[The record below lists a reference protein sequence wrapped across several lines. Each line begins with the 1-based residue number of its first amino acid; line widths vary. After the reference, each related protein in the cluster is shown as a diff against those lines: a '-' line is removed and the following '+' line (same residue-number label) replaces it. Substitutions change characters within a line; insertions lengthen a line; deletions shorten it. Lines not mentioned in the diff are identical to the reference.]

1 MRHMPF
7 SDDLSSPTI
16 GLKQPFAQ
24 DSTAL
29 RIDDHASSKSRRQHS
44 ARDYFDASLQS
55 MPLVQVEMLSRI
67 ESLVWANIDLLS
79 MIEWRAL
86 RAQNSEKS
94 SDGFEGVPDFV
105 HRFES
110 SDPTSPN
117 PTLRLL

>member
-1 MRHMPF
+1 MRLMPF

-67 ESLVWANIDLLS
+67 ESLVWALSLIHIYVTKFRWSGWRVKAKDDNI
-79 MIEWRAL
+79 AL
-86 RAQNSEKS
+86 RAPK
-94 SDGFEGVPDFV
+94 
-105 HRFES
+105 
-110 SDPTSPN
+110 
-117 PTLRLL
+117 